1 MADFQQ
7 PRWAQEI
14 QKYLF
19 VKSQFALWGNINDIY
34 VIKSEGGT
42 SFQPLAD
49 SLVKI
54 LLPHKYELVM
64 EFTPLTGFR
73 TLHAARQE
81 NREKAPPKT
90 EGVLTLQAAADLLEK
105 ISRPGRPLSA
115 TLLNFSSRLPDIC
128 KRDVD
133 EFYYRLYRL
142 SLASQPALP
151 SAAPEGGGQ
160 NFARYHLLFWLLD
173 KENDLPAWYTL
184 DNPMVR
190 NISIPKPD
198 HQTRSQL
205 VELISPSI
213 ARYAD
218 LGAGGQEAKK
228 AQFLDQTGGLFCR
241 EINDIAKLTKIEGL
255 DFLTIGSAI
264 RQYKIGISDNPRSK
278 LTASP
283 AIRQAE
289 ETISKRVI
297 GQPAA
302 VRQAADVLKRAIFN
316 LSGAQF
322 SAYSQRPK
330 GVLFLAGPTG
340 VGKTELAKTLAEM
353 IFGSA
358 TNCLRF
364 DMSEYAQ
371 EHANQRLLGA
381 PPGYVGYDGGGQ
393 LTNAVKQTPFS
404 LILFDEIEKGHQKI
418 WDIFLQILDD
428 GRLTSGRGET
438 VYFSE
443 SLLVFTSN
451 LGVSEVP
458 NEATFQE
465 MQDIFL
471 ESIGHFFKSTINRPE
486 ILNRIGNNI
495 VVFDFIRPDNAEKIF
510 ARMLDQTTE
519 KVREEH
525 SIALDISGEVR
536 DALQKICCR
545 DLAMGGRGIGNNLE
559 QFFVNPLARSLFD
572 FGAEKGASL
581 AVRKI
586 TLEDDVCGLELAI
599 KS

>member
-1 MADFQQ
+1 M
-7 PRWAQEI
+7 
-14 QKYLF
+14 
-19 VKSQFALWGNINDIY
+19 
-34 VIKSEGGT
+34 
-42 SFQPLAD
+42 
-49 SLVKI
+49 
-54 LLPHKYELVM
+54 
-64 EFTPLTGFR
+64 
-73 TLHAARQE
+73 
-81 NREKAPPKT
+81 
-90 EGVLTLQAAADLLEK
+90 
-105 ISRPGRPLSA
+105 
-115 TLLNFSSRLPDIC
+115 
-128 KRDVD
+128 
-133 EFYYRLYRL
+133 
-142 SLASQPALP
+142 
-151 SAAPEGGGQ
+151 
-160 NFARYHLLFWLLD
+160 
-173 KENDLPAWYTL
+173 

-190 NISIPKPD
+190 TISIPKPD
-198 HQTRSQL
+198 HQTRSQP

-218 LGAGGQEAKK
+218 LGAGEREARK
-228 AQFLDQTGGLFCR
+228 AQFLDQTDGLFCR

-255 DFLTIGSAI
+255 DFLTVGSAI
-264 RQYKIGISDNPRSK
+264 RQYKTGISDNPWSK

-283 AIRQAE
+283 AVRQAE
-289 ETISKRVI
+289 ETISKRVV

-302 VRQAADVLKRAIFN
+302 VKQAADVLKRAVFN

-340 VGKTELAKTLAEM
+340 VSKTELAKTLAEM

-358 TNCLRF
+358 ANCLRF

-381 PPGYVGYDGGGQ
+381 PPGYVGYDGGGR

-465 MQDIFL
+465 MRDIFL
-471 ESIGHFFKSTINRPE
+471 ESVGHFFKSTINRPE

-495 VVFDFIRPDNAEKIF
+495 VFDFIRPGNSVKIF
-510 ARMLDQTTE
+510 ARMLDQITG

-525 SIALDISGEVR
+525 SIALEISGEVR
-536 DALQKICCR
+536 DALRKICCR

-586 TLEDDVCGLELAI
+586 TLEDDVCSLELAI